1 MDILTKPF
9 KDKRILQ
16 CVCVYLNISVST
28 RNWHLWGPNACPQ
41 EFEGIFEAENVILEL
56 QLGYG

>member
-1 MDILTKPF
+1 M
-9 KDKRILQ
+9 
-16 CVCVYLNISVST
+16 CVCLFK
-28 RNWHLWGPNACPQ
+28 HLCEHQKLALVGTKARPQ